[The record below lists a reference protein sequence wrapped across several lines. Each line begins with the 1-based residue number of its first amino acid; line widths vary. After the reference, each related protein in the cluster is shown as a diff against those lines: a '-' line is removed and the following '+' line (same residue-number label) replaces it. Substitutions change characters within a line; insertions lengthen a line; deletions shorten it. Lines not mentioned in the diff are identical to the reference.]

1 MYKTKGQIIHV
12 AFTGKTEGGAHFTQ
26 ENIPEILTS
35 TLITTGG
42 TTKTPPTYV
51 TITSS
56 PAVYTSAVQV
66 GDAQTA
72 ESSTTASF
80 VYKSPTTPASQTSSV
95 LTTTLRFS
103 TTTTS
108 SLQADPSVTDA
119 TIANSITTGRS
130 AGALCCQ
137 LNNVKNY

>member
-1 MYKTKGQIIHV
+1 MYKTKGQIINF
-12 AFTGKTEGGAHFTQ
+12 AFTGKTDGDAHFTH

-35 TLITTGG
+35 TLVTTDG
-42 TTKTPPTYV
+42 TTKTSPTYV
-51 TITSS
+51 TTTSS
-56 PAVYTSAVQV
+56 PAVYTSAAQV
-66 GDAQTA
+66 GDAQTT
-72 ESSTTASF
+72 ESSTTTTF
-80 VYKSPTTPASQTSSV
+80 VYKSSATPASQTSSV

-103 TTTTS
+103 TTTTP
-108 SLQADPSVTDA
+108 SLQADPSVTGA